1 MTSSLRLTGV
11 SLALFAGLGLSAH
24 AAEPRVVLGVAV
36 PLSGPLAASGQD
48 AVNGVQMALNQL
60 NAEHARIGGKT
71 VRWAMDAEDPGPAH
85 SSHTGGAEAGG

>member
-1 MTSSLRLTGV
+1 MHLLTGRARFLLDDSGSFSSRIVHKENLMPSSLRLTGV

-48 AVNGVQMALNQL
+48 AVNGCKW
-60 NAEHARIGGKT
+60 R
-71 VRWAMDAEDPGPAH
+71 
-85 SSHTGGAEAGG
+85 